1 MSVKKQPDAVVAA
14 LALRSDG
21 VFTTR
26 QAARAGLSRKQIRS
40 RRSRGL
46 WVEIFPGVWRL
57 AGTPVTD
64 RLRRRAAL
72 IFGGADALLARR
84 TAAQLWGFDGVAE
97 HKTEILL
104 PYQRHVDHFDLVVTR
119 TTRLATPDIA
129 SREGFRL
136 TSPARTLID
145 LAAVLDDEALE
156 NTVQSARRNGRADIA
171 SLIARLETLSGPGR
185 TGAGR
190 LRVLL
195 HRLHETAPAESM
207 LEVKVA
213 RLLRRA
219 GLPEPKA
226 QFWIETEGKR
236 FRVDY
241 AWDAFRVIL
250 ECEGKAYHYDFEPD
264 RARWSALAS
273 AGWRI
278 LFVTWREV
286 TREPDAVIQRVRIAL
301 GASLTTSGP

>member
-1 MSVKKQPDAVVAA
+1 MSVNKQADAIVAE

-26 QAARAGLSRKQIRS
+26 QAKHAGLSTKQIRS
-40 RRSRGL
+40 RRTRGL
-46 WVEIFPGVWRL
+46 WVELYPGVWRL
-57 AGTPVTD
+57 GGTPVTE

-72 IFGGADALLARR
+72 IFGGGDALLARR

-97 HKTEILL
+97 RRTEILL
-104 PYQRHVDHFDLVVTR
+104 PYQRHVDHAGLVVMR
-119 TTRLATPDIA
+119 TTRLESSDSATL
-129 SREGFRL
+129 EGFRL
-136 TSPARTLID
+136 TSATRTLID
-145 LAAVLDDEALE
+145 LAAVLEDETLEGAL
-156 NTVQSARRNGRADIA
+156 QSARRMGRVDIE
-171 SLIARLETLSGPGR
+171 SLSARLATLSGPGR
-185 TGAGR
+185 AGAGR
-190 LRVLL
+190 LRAVLK
-195 HRLHETAPAESM
+195 RVHETPPAESM

-226 QFWIETEGKR
+226 QLWIEIEGRR

-241 AWDAFRVIL
+241 AWDAARVIL
-250 ECEGKAYHYDFEPD
+250 ECEGKAYHHDFEAD

-278 LFVTWREV
+278 VFVTWRDV
-286 TREPDAVIQRVRIAL
+286 TRNPDTVVQRVRDAL
-301 GASLTTSGP
+301 AASLTTL